1 MTQADLIKRLALS
14 LGITQ
19 VEVKRLL
26 KSSTKIITETLD
38 QDIGISIPK
47 LGTFSTETFHRR
59 KSFSPFHKQF
69 VLLAPKRTIK
79 FNPSVAIKKELK
91 SVKPEL

>member
-19 VEVKRLL
+19 VETKRLL

-38 QDIGISIPK
+38 QDISISIPK
-47 LGTFSTETFHRR
+47 LGTFSTEAFQRR

-69 VLLAPKRTIK
+69 VLLPPKRTIK
-79 FNPSVAIKKELK
+79 FNPSTAIKKELK
-91 SVKPEL
+91 SVKP